1 MKDFRSLNV
10 WEKGHKITVPIYKL
24 TQSFPKEEMYGLT
37 SQIRRASTSIPTNI
51 AEGCGRGSDADFSR
65 FLQMSFGSANETEY
79 LLLLCFELG
88 YISEENYLELNISIQ
103 EIKKMLSKLII
114 TIRK

>member
-1 MKDFRSLNV
+1 MKDFRNLNV
-10 WEKGHKITVPIYKL
+10 WEKGHKITVSIYKL

-51 AEGCGRGSDADFSR
+51 AEGCGRGSDADFAR